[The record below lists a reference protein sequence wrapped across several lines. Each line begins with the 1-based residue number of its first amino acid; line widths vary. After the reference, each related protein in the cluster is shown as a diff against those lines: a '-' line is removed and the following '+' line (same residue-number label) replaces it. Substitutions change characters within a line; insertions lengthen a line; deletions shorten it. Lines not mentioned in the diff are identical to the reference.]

1 MTIHTP
7 MTIHE
12 RTQAARYILGIIA
25 CVALL
30 IALK

>member
-1 MTIHTP
+1 

-30 IALK
+30 LALQ

>member
-1 MTIHTP
+1 

-25 CVALL
+25 CIALL
-30 IALK
+30 LTLK

>member
-1 MTIHTP
+1 

-25 CVALL
+25 CIALL
-30 IALK
+30 LALQ

>member
-1 MTIHTP
+1 

-30 IALK
+30 AALKAGQ

>member
-1 MTIHTP
+1 

-12 RTQAARYILGIIA
+12 RTQAARYILGIIV

-30 IALK
+30 LALQ

>member
-1 MTIHTP
+1 MTKHTP

>member
-1 MTIHTP
+1 

-12 RTQAARYILGIIA
+12 RTQATRYILGIIA

-30 IALK
+30 LALA